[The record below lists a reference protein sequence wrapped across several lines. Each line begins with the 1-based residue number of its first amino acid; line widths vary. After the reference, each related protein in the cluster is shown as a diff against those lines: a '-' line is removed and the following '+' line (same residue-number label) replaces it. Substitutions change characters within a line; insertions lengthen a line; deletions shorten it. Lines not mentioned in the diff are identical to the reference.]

1 MDRLFTILE
10 QFVPE
15 ALEIMEIRYHLL
27 RQILHK
33 ELVGRRQLARELGY
47 TERLVRSEIDILKS
61 KGAISVSP
69 AGINITPYG
78 EDLLKNI
85 DEMIP
90 FLFSNQVLAGK
101 LKRLFDLEE
110 VIIVPGDSSLDFVAK
125 QDLGRVAARY
135 LSRILY
141 SGVILAVTGGS
152 TLAEMAK
159 AINAETELNEVL
171 VVPARGGLGEQME
184 EQAGTIAAKIA
195 RAIEAQ
201 YRLLH
206 LPDNLEEKTVEVL
219 KEDKHVKGFVKDIK
233 SCHILVHGI
242 GSALEMAHRRGLS
255 PREIDLLQVRGA
267 VGETLRYYFDIKGN
281 IVYEVPGIG
290 IELNDLE
297 NIDEVIAVAGGSK
310 KALAIEAVLSN
321 KHQNVLITDEG
332 AARQIL
338 ARKDDTYGGE
348 NSD

>member
-219 KEDKHVKGFVKDIK
+219 KEDKHVKGFINDIK

-255 PREIDLLQVRGA
+255 PQEVDLLQARGA

-290 IELNDLE
+290 IELTDLE
-297 NIDEVIAVAGGSK
+297 NIEEVIAVAGGSK
-310 KALAIEAVLSN
+310 KALAIEAILSN